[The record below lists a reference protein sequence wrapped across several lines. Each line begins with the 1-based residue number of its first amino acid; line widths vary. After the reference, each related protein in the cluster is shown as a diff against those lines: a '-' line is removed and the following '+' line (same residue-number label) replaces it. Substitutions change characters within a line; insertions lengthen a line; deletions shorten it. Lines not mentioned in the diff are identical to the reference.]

1 MKLSGAKC
9 LQKSLMNLEV
19 VCMRPSWDEY
29 FMNIT
34 KAIASRSTCLRRK
47 VGALLVKDNHILASG
62 YNGAP
67 SGLKHCL
74 EIGCLREQRRI
85 PSGQRHELCR
95 GLHAEQNVL
104 IQAAV
109 HGVAIEGATVYVTC
123 QPCVLCAKMLI
134 NARIKKVVFTEGY
147 PDIMSVDMFHEAGV
161 ELVHMSFCDDVKLGI
176 STRS

>member
-1 MKLSGAKC
+1 
-9 LQKSLMNLEV
+9 
-19 VCMRPSWDEY
+19 MRPSWDEY

-134 NARIKKVVFTEGY
+134 NARIKKVVFTGEY
-147 PDIMSVDMFHEAGV
+147 PDTMAVDMFREAEV
-161 ELVHMSFCDDVKLGI
+161 ELVHMGFCDDAKLGI

>member
-1 MKLSGAKC
+1 
-9 LQKSLMNLEV
+9 
-19 VCMRPSWDEY
+19 MRPSWDEY

-34 KAIASRSTCLRRK
+34 KVIASRSTCLRRK

-74 EIGCLREQRRI
+74 EIGCLREQQNI

-134 NARIKKVVFTEGY
+134 NARIKRVVFTGEY
-147 PDIMSVDMFHEAGV
+147 PDTMAVDMFGEAGV
-161 ELVHMSFCDDVKLGI
+161 ELVHMGFCDDVKSSI
-176 STRS
+176 SARSV